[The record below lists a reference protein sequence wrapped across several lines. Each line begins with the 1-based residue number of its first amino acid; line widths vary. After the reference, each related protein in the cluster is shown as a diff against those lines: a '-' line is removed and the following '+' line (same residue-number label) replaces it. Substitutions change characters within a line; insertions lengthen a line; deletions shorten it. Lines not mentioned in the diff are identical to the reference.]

1 MFPRGLLPLFLLLSL
16 GTVQTAAVS
25 ISSLFNVLSGGG
37 ACSDDYVTLMNSYL
51 SDVQE
56 LSTAF
61 ANAITHASDLP
72 DTEEGWVARGLFW
85 SWFGIQ
91 IDVDGVVTSETEAQW
106 EVVKD
111 ISSKMTTFLDGSGM
125 TAPQTPP
132 EILCDGNGFAKY
144 SWEASILKWDSET
157 SSYYTYEID
166 DEEPELSEIYDYNPD
181 LVPYLQEDNHNY
193 YLVKA
198 GASDDNICEKDSG
211 NKLYGQ
217 AFSGQQETTKTY
229 LASPVHMPAISP
241 LILMC
246 PATLAQTSLADII
259 TASAD
264 YDLGV
269 TQISSLTSRARGPTT
284 LFHELIHLISYWTET
299 DSGDFSFNQDEYV
312 TDYTYDVDQ
321 CLWMAFGQVNVEV
334 PQEDG
339 STVERTFTSSDTVR
353 NAESYTF
360 FALAF
365 WYYIETGETFYTGL
379 LSTWDAPFNGGDAA
393 GSDVGSDTG
402 SAKRSAKPHHYGQW
416 LGHSHSKRY

>member
-16 GTVQTAAVS
+16 GAVQTAAVS

-37 ACSDDYVTLMNSYL
+37 ACNDDYVTLMDSYL

-61 ANAITHASDLP
+61 ADAITQASTLSDS
-72 DTEEGWVARGLFW
+72 EE
-85 SWFGIQ
+85 
-91 IDVDGVVTSETEAQW
+91 
-106 EVVKD
+106 D
-111 ISSKMTTFLDGSGM
+111 ISTKMTSFLGGSGM
-125 TAPQTPP
+125 AAPQTPP

-157 SSYYTYEID
+157 SSYFTYEID

-181 LVPYLQEDNHNY
+181 LVPYLQEENHNY

-198 GASDDNICEKDSG
+198 GTSDNNICQKDSG
-211 NKLYGQ
+211 NQLYGQ
-217 AFSGQQETTKTY
+217 AFSGQGESTKTY

-241 LILMC
+241 LLLMC
-246 PATLAQTSLADII
+246 PATLAETSLADII
-259 TASAD
+259 TASDD

-299 DSGDFSFNQDEYV
+299 ADGDFSFNSDEYV
-312 TDYTYDVDQ
+312 TDYTCKSSKILIVNFFLGSDTKIAADDVDQ
-321 CLWMAFGQVNVEV
+321 CLWMAFGQATVEV

-339 STVERTFTSSDTVR
+339 STVEKTFTASDTVR

-360 FALAF
+360 FALAY
-365 WYYIETGETFYTGL
+365 WYYLETGETFYTGL
-379 LSTWDAPFNGGDAA
+379 LSAWDTPFNGGDAD

-402 SAKRSAKPHHYGQW
+402 SAKRSTKPLRYGQW
-416 LGHSHSKRY
+416 IGHSHSKRH